1 MTEFERLKTLKRI
14 ERLAKLMDT
23 AWGIPF
29 TKWRFGVDSVVG
41 LVPGAGDLVN
51 LGVSVYT
58 LMLAHKLGAP
68 NALLLKM
75 AANSGIDFGLG
86 SVPVLGDIFDMFF
99 KSNTRNLKMLTEFLA
114 AQGMKSE
121 KR

>member
-14 ERLAKLMDT
+14 ERLARLMDT

-58 LMLAHKLGAP
+58 LMLAHRLGAP

-86 SVPVLGDIFDMFF
+86 SVPVLGDIFDMYF

-114 AQGMKSE
+114 TQDMK
-121 KR
+121 KGKT